1 MDKLQIDKKLIIDTL
16 IFVLML
22 LGTQLHI
29 NNIPGGLLIVILFSI
44 IWSLLLLFGVFYLF
58 KSKSYDSNNILS
70 GVFGLFLFILP
81 LSYSFQVFDFPG
93 DILVL
98 FYSIIIIPLI
108 SFTYLI
114 LFIVSRK
121 KKYSNYYFNM
131 LLRMII
137 LFIMGSVSMIYAAP
151 RL

>member
-22 LGTQLHI
+22 LGTQMHI

-58 KSKSYDSNNILS
+58 KSKSFDSNNILS
-70 GVFGLFLFILP
+70 GVSGLFLFILP
-81 LSYSFQVFDFPG
+81 LSYSFQVFDYPG

-108 SFTYLI
+108 GFTYLI
-114 LFIVSRK
+114 LFIVGRK

-131 LLRMII
+131 LLRMVL